1 MPSTDEQA
9 GEPTPTDKEYIDI
22 IKSNVEI
29 DKKFIEETGHPA
41 KIIYFCQDCKK
52 LIKPKRIGK
61 KFQFSCA
68 DCKGANV
75 SFGSEK
81 SIANYYKIPQSE

>member
-1 MPSTDEQA
+1 MPSTDDQP
-9 GEPTPTDKEYIDI
+9 GEPIPTNKEYVDI

-29 DKKFIEETGHPA
+29 DKKYIEETGMPA

-52 LIKPKRIGK
+52 LIKPKRISK
-61 KFQFSCA
+61 KFKFSCT
-68 DCKGANV
+68 DCKGLNV

-81 SIANYYKIPQSE
+81 SIANYYKIPQPE